1 MSVSSLIESVLKPLY
16 VRARLAEERLRSG
29 IAWWPLASDY
39 LADPYPA
46 LRRLREKDPCHA
58 SPLTRMVL
66 VSRYRDVDRILRDH
80 KRFSNDL
87 RQGAPARRPDAR
99 SKLVPSMLSLD
110 PPDHTRLRALV
121 NRAFTP
127 RQVAQMEDYVRATAH
142 RLLDRALA
150 ANGAGAFDLMA
161 AFAAPLP
168 TLIVGRMIGV
178 PDEDFARFK
187 NWSDR
192 FARVLEPILTKEE
205 SEDVFRADA
214 EFARYFA
221 GVIAE
226 RRKEPR
232 DDLVSRLVQAEHED
246 DRLTSEETYV
256 MLRLLL
262 VAGNETTTN
271 LIGNGML
278 ALLRHPEQLR
288 ALRDRP
294 EKLEDAVEEL
304 LRFDSPVQVDGR
316 FATED
321 VKIAGR
327 AVKAGSRIAL
337 LLGGANRDPDQFQ
350 RPDELDL
357 FRPDKG
363 NISFGRG
370 IHHCLGA
377 PLARLEGRI
386 AFEVLLERFAD
397 IQLGGRPP
405 AFSRTIVLRGLQR
418 LDVRASARKPGV
430 SLPASARSATKGPR
444 GTTRP

>member
-1 MSVSSLIESVLKPLY
+1 MRLASRLIESAVKPLY
-16 VRARLAEERLRSG
+16 IRARLAEERLRSG
-29 IAWWPLASDY
+29 IAWWPLARDY
-39 LADPYPA
+39 LANPYPA
-46 LRRLREKDPCHA
+46 LRRLRETDPCHF
-58 SPLTRMVL
+58 SPLTRMAL

-87 RQGAPARRPDAR
+87 RRGAPTRSIDAR
-99 SKLVPSMLSLD
+99 SKLVPSMISLD
-110 PPDHTRLRALV
+110 PPDHTRLRGLV

-127 RQVAQMEDYVRATAH
+127 RQVAKMEDYVRATAH
-142 RLLDRALA
+142 RLLDQATQ
-150 ANGAGAFDLMA
+150 GARTASFDLMS

-168 TLIVGRMIGV
+168 TLVIGRMIGV

-221 GVIAE
+221 RVIEE

-232 DDLVSRLVQAEHED
+232 DDLVSRLIRAEHEE
-246 DRLTSEETYV
+246 DRLTSQETYV

-278 ALLRHPEQLR
+278 ALLRNPGQLE
-288 ALRDRP
+288 ALRGQP
-294 EKLEDAVEEL
+294 GLIKDAVEEL
-304 LRFDSPVQVDGR
+304 VRFDSPVQVDAR

-321 VKIAGR
+321 VEIAGR
-327 AVKAGSRIAL
+327 SVKAGSRVAL
-337 LLGGANRDPDQFQ
+337 LLGGANRDPEQFR
-350 RPDELDL
+350 RPDELDVA
-357 FRPDKG
+357 RSDKG

-377 PLARLEGRI
+377 PLARLEGRV
-386 AFEVLLERFAD
+386 AFEVLLERFPG
-397 IQLGGRPP
+397 IRLGDRPP
-405 AFSRTIVLRGLQR
+405 AFARTIVLRGLER
-418 LDVRASARKPGV
+418 LDVEVEARRTG
-430 SLPASARSATKGPR
+430 RR
-444 GTTRP
+444 

>member
-1 MSVSSLIESVLKPLY
+1 MSLSSLIEPVLKPLY

-29 IAWWPLASDY
+29 IAWWPLAPGY

-46 LRRLREKDPCHA
+46 LRQLREKDPCHA

-66 VSRYRDVDRILRDH
+66 VSRYQDVDRILRDH
-80 KRFSNDL
+80 RRFSNDL
-87 RQGAPARRPDAR
+87 RRGTPTRRPDAR

-127 RQVAQMEDYVRATAH
+127 RQVAKMEDYVRATAH
-142 RLLDRALA
+142 KLLDRAA
-150 ANGAGAFDLMA
+150 QASAGAFDLMST
-161 AFAAPLP
+161 FAAPLP
-168 TLIVGRMIGV
+168 TLVVGRMIGV

-192 FARVLEPILTKEE
+192 FARVLEPILTTEE

-232 DDLVSRLVQAEHED
+232 DDLVSRLVQAEHEE
-246 DRLTSEETYV
+246 DRLTSEETHV

-278 ALLRHPEQLR
+278 ALLRHPEQLQ
-288 ALRDRP
+288 ALRDQP
-294 EKLEDAVEEL
+294 GLLEDAIEEL

-321 VKIAGR
+321 VEIAGR
-327 AVKAGSRIAL
+327 PVKAGSRIAL

-357 FRPDKG
+357 GRPDKG

-397 IQLGGRPP
+397 IRLDGRPP
-405 AFSRTIVLRGLQR
+405 VFARTIVLRGLQH
-418 LDVRASARKPGV
+418 LNVRATPRRTATRTD
-430 SLPASARSATKGPR
+430 PAGSAT
-444 GTTRP
+444 

>member
-1 MSVSSLIESVLKPLY
+1 MRLASRLIESAVKPLY
-16 VRARLAEERLRSG
+16 IRARLAEERLRSG
-29 IAWWPLASDY
+29 IAWWPLARDY

-46 LRRLREKDPCHA
+46 LRRLRETDPCHF
-58 SPLTRMVL
+58 SPLTRMAL

-87 RQGAPARRPDAR
+87 RRGAPTRSIDAR
-99 SKLVPSMLSLD
+99 SKLVPSMISLD
-110 PPDHTRLRALV
+110 PPDHTRLRGLV

-127 RQVAQMEDYVRATAH
+127 RQVTKMEDYVRATAH
-142 RLLDRALA
+142 RLLDRAIQ
-150 ANGAGAFDLMA
+150 GARTASFDLMS

-168 TLIVGRMIGV
+168 TLVIGRMIGV

-221 GVIAE
+221 RVIEE
-226 RRKEPR
+226 RRREPR
-232 DDLVSRLVQAEHED
+232 DDLVSRLIRAEHEE
-246 DRLTSEETYV
+246 DRLTSQETYV

-278 ALLRHPEQLR
+278 ALLRNPGQLE
-288 ALRDRP
+288 ALRGQP
-294 EKLEDAVEEL
+294 GLIKDAVEEL
-304 LRFDSPVQVDGR
+304 VRFDSPVQVDAR

-321 VKIAGR
+321 VEIAGR
-327 AVKAGSRIAL
+327 SVKAGSRVAL
-337 LLGGANRDPDQFQ
+337 LLGGANRDPEQFR
-350 RPDELDL
+350 RPDELDVA
-357 FRPDKG
+357 RSDKG

-377 PLARLEGRI
+377 PLARLEGRV
-386 AFEVLLERFAD
+386 AFEVLLERFPG
-397 IQLGGRPP
+397 IRLGDRTP
-405 AFSRTIVLRGLQR
+405 AFARTIVLRGLER
-418 LDVRASARKPGV
+418 LDVAVGARRTEPSNPPSASP
-430 SLPASARSATKGPR
+430 
-444 GTTRP
+444 